1 MAGAAQEHANYCRDL
16 ERSESGC
23 ALAIRVATVTRGEL
37 MKLCRTELSDAVRVA
52 LSLGAV
58 VAVGLSMPVFAQEQ
72 TSGEQAGAGANPAAA
87 QTLKAVVVTG
97 SRIRRVDVETSNP
110 IVTVTPE
117 LIQQTGSV
125 TLGDV
130 VQSLPSITGTNSSPN
145 INNAAGDGAVRLG
158 LRGLGPNRTL
168 VLVDGQR
175 VISNDLNAIPASA
188 VDHIEVLTSGAS
200 SIYGSDAIGGVIN
213 VLLKS
218 NYQGAQL
225 QLNDGISSR
234 GDGKTRGG
242 NFVFGQT
249 TDTGSVMAGV
259 DYNKIDAIPE
269 TARDVSKNTVSI
281 SGSTNTPP
289 HVFFGGSSFTPRGS
303 IVLPK
308 SLQGEFG
315 CKTVSLNPSAVG
327 SSGPTTLAD
336 YHCFNPET
344 DRFSFSPYRP
354 LTTPQER
361 TSAFFKG
368 LYHVTSN
375 IDATLTYTHN
385 KTSSGFQLGPP
396 VWGNNVGA
404 LLSKDSIYNPFG
416 IDYTP
421 TNGNIFRSRLV
432 PMGNRFTA
440 ITTTTDQ
447 VNFAVKG
454 NLTVFDQDWTW
465 DAGYNFGHI
474 SQDRSVRGLANLD
487 VLNPG
492 LGPSM
497 FINGVPTCVGT
508 AGDPSTA
515 IAGCTPW
522 DTFNLNNPASEQVQA
537 SATSPAGNS
546 LMSLERVKHVDVS
559 GGLIDL
565 PAGTAQLALGAS
577 WRSEYTTSKVD
588 PVLLINDLGTCTFSS
603 QCSSPLHGGFSVK
616 EAYGELFVPVL
627 KELPLVY
634 SLNLDVGDR
643 YSKFS
648 DFGSTSNWKVGIEY
662 RPIRDLLLRGTVA
675 KVFRA
680 PTIGNL
686 FAAPGAFGQVINADP
701 CDHATVAN
709 AACVGVPLDGTFVN
723 QQVASH
729 QQTNVLSSG
738 SAFAGFPLKPE
749 QGKSFDFGA
758 VYSPDYLP
766 GFSAS
771 VDAWRIYLKDVIT
784 NVSGQTVLSACFNG
798 VSQFCPLIQRFG
810 ADTENPGQFIRMLLP
825 TVNLGRVDVSGTDL
839 QATYRLP
846 ELPFGQFVA
855 SVQATYL
862 TRYDLETAPG
872 LEGNQVIHQAGNINY
887 DTDNSLMP
895 RVQGLANLTWNLGSW
910 NAAWRIR
917 YMGPFNLGSHDPSR
931 GYSGIPG
938 FKPDNPQVLRY
949 GAYIYNDVSAGYEIK
964 AINTRIDVGVNNLTD
979 KQPPMLYE
987 NNGGAGNGNTA
998 TNYFDP
1004 IGRFY
1009 WARLTY
1015 TF

>member
-1 MAGAAQEHANYCRDL
+1 
-16 ERSESGC
+16 
-23 ALAIRVATVTRGEL
+23 
-37 MKLCRTELSDAVRVA
+37 MKLKNTELSNAVRVA
-52 LSLGAV
+52 LSFGAV
-58 VAVGLSMPVFAQEQ
+58 VAVSMAGPVFAQDQ
-72 TSGEQAGAGANPAAA
+72 TSSDQAATGANPAKV
-87 QTLKAVVVTG
+87 QTLKTVMVTG
-97 SRIRRVDVETSNP
+97 SRIRRVDIETANP
-110 IVTVTPE
+110 IVTLSPE
-117 LIQQTGSV
+117 LIKQTGAV

-130 VQSLPSITGTNSSPN
+130 VQSLPAITGRNSSPN
-145 INNAAGDGAVRLG
+145 INNAAGDGAVRVG

-168 VLVDGQR
+168 VLIDGQR

-188 VDHIEVLTSGAS
+188 VDRIEMLTNGAS
-200 SIYGSDAIGGVIN
+200 SVYGSDAIGGVIN
-213 VLLKS
+213 VILKS
-218 NYQGAQL
+218 NYQGAQV

-234 GDGKTRGG
+234 GDSKTRGG
-242 NFVFGQT
+242 NFVFGQSN
-249 TDTGSVMAGV
+249 DSGSVMAGV

-269 TARDVSKNTVSI
+269 TARDVSKHTVSI
-281 SGSTNTPP
+281 SGNTSTPP
-289 HVFFGGSSFTPRGS
+289 HTFFGGSSFTPRGS

-308 SLQGEFG
+308 SLQAQFG
-315 CKTVSLNPSAVG
+315 CKTVSLNPAAVG
-327 SSGPTTLAD
+327 GSAPTTLAD
-336 YHCFNPET
+336 YHCFNPQA

-375 IDATLTYTHN
+375 IDATLTYINN

-396 VWGNNVGA
+396 VWGDNVGA
-404 LLSKDSIYNPFG
+404 VLSKDSIYNPFG

-440 ITTTTDQ
+440 ITTTTSQ
-447 VNFAVKG
+447 AMFALRG
-454 NLTVFDQDWTW
+454 NLTIMDQDWTW

-474 SQDRSVRGLANLD
+474 SINTSVRGLANLD

-497 FINGVPTCVGT
+497 VINGVPTCVGT

-515 IAGCTPW
+515 IASCTPW
-522 DTFNLNNPASEQVQA
+522 DTFNLNNPASEKVQS
-537 SATSPAGNS
+537 SATSPASNHS
-546 LMSLERVKHVDVS
+546 IDIERIKHVDVS
-559 GGLIDL
+559 GGLFNL

-577 WRSEYTTSKVD
+577 WRSEYTTSQVD
-588 PVLLINDLGTCTFSS
+588 PVLLINDEGTCTFSS
-603 QCSSPLHGGFSVK
+603 QCSSPLHGGFNVK

-627 KELPLVY
+627 KDLPFVQ
-634 SLNLDVGDR
+634 SLNVDLGDR

-648 DFGSTSNWKVGIEY
+648 DFGSTSNWKLGVEY
-662 RPIRDLLLRGTVA
+662 RPVSDLLLRGTVA

-680 PTIGNL
+680 PTVNNL
-686 FAAPGAFGQVINADP
+686 FAAPGAFGQVINGDP

-723 QQVASH
+723 QQVLNH
-729 QQTNVLSSG
+729 QQTDVLASG

-758 VYSPDYLP
+758 VYSPEYLS

-784 NVSGQTVLSACFNG
+784 NVSGQTVINACFNG
-798 VSQFCPLIQRFG
+798 VTQFCPLIDRFG
-810 ADTENPGQFIRMLLP
+810 SATENPGQFIRLLLP
-825 TVNLGRVDVSGTDL
+825 TANLGRVDVSGTDL
-839 QATYRLP
+839 QAAYKLP
-846 ELPFGQFVA
+846 KTPIGQFVA

-872 LEGNQVIHQAGNINY
+872 LAGNQIIHEAGNINY
-887 DTDNSLMP
+887 DVDGSLLP
-895 RVQGLANLTWNLGSW
+895 RVRGVANLTWQSGSW
-910 NAAWRIR
+910 NAAWRVQYI
-917 YMGPFNLGSHDPSR
+917 GPFNLGSHEPSR

-938 FKPDNPQVLRY
+938 FKPNNPQVLRY
-949 GAYIYNDVSAGYEIK
+949 GAFFYSDVSLGYEIK
-964 AINTRIDVGVNNLTD
+964 PINARIDVGINNLFD
-979 KQPPMLYE
+979 KQPPLLYE

-1009 WARLTY
+1009 WTRLTVN
-1015 TF
+1015 F